1 MMLVLSSVLLTAGLC
16 TAQENAAPPKSI
28 ADYTLKEIRIE
39 EALAYLDQL
48 GLMEIVN
55 QQEPDSPQLQ
65 FEGEP
70 EKVRA
75 AMTILPK
82 LDNKTA
88 YQIINGGE
96 CQQSAR
102 DVVNA
107 LKPQMSSGRANI
119 DTFQNAAS
127 GNAQTAMA
135 EVING
140 QLVIASPKEI
150 YQTVNKAVAFYTM
163 SKQMPEGDNEK
174 LGELLAA
181 VQKLNAVGPEGEEEL
196 PEAQTPQ
203 ETPQPDQTDETAGE
217 PTEQTD
223 ERAAAETADPPA
235 EEGQSNAARQQALQT
250 EPAVYSKPDTLED
263 IMADDTELELTITL
277 PEKVDITALIDLVGK
292 QLGLTYFYDANEVKG
307 EITFK
312 ADGGRITV
320 RDAYTLLESALR
332 FKDLMMSRN
341 GNIVSIVP
349 KAKVDQTTP
358 TLVDAGDKIEPGD
371 IVVTQTFELEH
382 ISSADAKT
390 VLQTMYLGESVL
402 DLPDAG
408 KLIVT
413 GYAYQMSRIEKILKM
428 VDLPGE
434 KRRFTTRELK
444 YTQAVSVA
452 EKVANLAQ
460 QLEDIKVSVSAD
472 TPSQP
477 QAPTRQPIRR
487 DAQGKVIP
495 NPPQRPGQQST
506 SIGDASPNQVYLEPD
521 ERTNRIL
528 IIGNEKQIA
537 RVNELID
544 SFDLPQ
550 QDLRYIEQYKLEF
563 LDVNEAVTY
572 LEELGL
578 VSTGQSSQYGSR
590 YGSVTPTATPQGQ
603 QAQQRSISSRYNY
616 NQENTEEQPV
626 VVVLSGR
633 NTLLVKATAE
643 QHEKIKEIL
652 PALDQEPE
660 IDNAPVRVY
669 PLENQSVEDI
679 QETLTSVVETVAKE
693 KAEMEGGSGSGG
705 TTSTTGKMQK
715 TSLFGG
721 AGKNVPDVYIT
732 GDEGTNS
739 IVVFAS
745 RKDQEWIEALIKDL
759 DKKRPQVLIDVT
771 LVEVTQN
778 DEFEYSLDNVT
789 NLTGN
794 TSELV
799 KFGPVTS
806 STSSSK
812 AEFEWGGGTLGGFYS
827 DENIE
832 SILTLMRNKSFGR
845 IMAKPKLLV
854 NDNQEGEITTSN
866 TEYVANVSTNVLGEQ
881 GTNTST
887 DVQWDAYDAGVT
899 LKIKPHISEGDLLRL
914 EITLN
919 RTDFGTT
926 NNTYTPSGGSAVSG
940 PKDTISSDITTIIT
954 VPNKSTIILGG
965 LTKINQ
971 GKGGGKVPILGDIP
985 IIGGLF
991 RSIKNSDDQSRLYV
1005 FVKANILRPDESRP
1019 GLPDLE
1025 EESEKQR
1032 RAFEEAEAYFQQY
1045 QDWPG
1050 LDSKPVRPER
1060 VLEME

>member
-1 MMLVLSSVLLTAGLC
+1 
-16 TAQENAAPPKSI
+16 
-28 ADYTLKEIRIE
+28 
-39 EALAYLDQL
+39 
-48 GLMEIVN
+48 
-55 QQEPDSPQLQ
+55 
-65 FEGEP
+65 
-70 EKVRA
+70 
-75 AMTILPK
+75 
-82 LDNKTA
+82 
-88 YQIINGGE
+88 
-96 CQQSAR
+96 
-102 DVVNA
+102 
-107 LKPQMSSGRANI
+107 MS
-119 DTFQNAAS
+119 
-127 GNAQTAMA
+127 
-135 EVING
+135 
-140 QLVIASPKEI
+140 
-150 YQTVNKAVAFYTM
+150 
-163 SKQMPEGDNEK
+163 
-174 LGELLAA
+174 ELLAA
-181 VQKLNAVGPEGEEEL
+181 MQKLNAAEPGGEAEL
-196 PEAQTPQ
+196 PGT
-203 ETPQPDQTDETAGE
+203 ETPEQTSQAEQQDETPDAADRPDETAPPSE
-217 PTEQTD
+217 
-223 ERAAAETADPPA
+223 PA
-235 EEGQSNAARQQALQT
+235 ESNASRQQALQS
-250 EPAVYSKPDTLED
+250 EPAVSSKPDTLED

-349 KAKVDQTTP
+349 KAKAEQTTP
-358 TLVDAGDKIEPGD
+358 TLVDAGEEIAPGD
-371 IVVTQTFELEH
+371 IVVTQTFVLEH
-382 ISSADAKT
+382 ISTTDAKT
-390 VLQTMYLGESVL
+390 VLQTMFLGDSVL
-402 DLPDAG
+402 ELPDAG
-408 KLIVT
+408 KLIIT
-413 GYAYQMSRIEKILKM
+413 GYSYQMDRISKILKL

-444 YTQAVSVA
+444 YTQAASIA
-452 EKVANLAQ
+452 EKVSNLAQ
-460 QLEDIKVSVSAD
+460 QLEDITVSVSSSVDQSA
-472 TPSQP
+472 QP
-477 QAPTRQPIRR
+477 TARPPIRR
-487 DAQGKVIP
+487 DAQGKIIP
-495 NPPQRPGQQST
+495 TPQTATPAQTGAT
-506 SIGDASPNQVYLEPD
+506 IGEVSANQVYLEPD

-528 IIGNEKQIA
+528 IIGTEKQIT

-550 QDLRYIEQYKLEF
+550 QDLRYIDQYKLEF
-563 LDVNEAVTY
+563 LDANEAVAY

-578 VSTGQSSQYGSR
+578 VSGSQSGRYDSR
-590 YGSVTPTATPQGQ
+590 YSSVSNLATPANANQP
-603 QAQQRSISSRYNY
+603 QQRPTSSRYSY
-616 NQENTEEQPV
+616 DEQNTEEQPI

-633 NTLLVKATAE
+633 NTLLIKATAE
-643 QHEKIKEIL
+643 QHEKITEIL

-693 KAEMEGGSGSGG
+693 KAEMEGGTGSGG
-705 TTSTTGKMQK
+705 STSTTGKMQK

-745 RKDQEWIEALIKDL
+745 RKDQEWIETLIKDL

-778 DEFEYSLDNVT
+778 DEFEYSLENVT

-812 AEFEWGGGTLGGFYS
+812 AEFEWGGGTMGGFYS

-919 RTDFGTT
+919 RTDFGTA
-926 NNTYTPSGGSAVSG
+926 NNSYTPPGGTAVNG

-985 IIGGLF
+985 IVGGLF

-1032 RAFEEAEAYFQQY
+1032 KAFEEAESYFQKY

-1050 LDSKPVRPER
+1050 LDSKPVQPER
-1060 VLEME
+1060 VLDME